1 MCSTNFGTFLLASD
15 TANAFAPAFEKSY
28 LCMHLVAPGA
38 SPPQHQAPL
47 ECRFETIM
55 PLITRLGAPWHLL
68 LSDAFERSFEWSP
81 AKSCE
86 GWDKG
91 QHLPQT
97 IPPWLLRIDLNH
109 SSNGSLVEVFL
120 ALRAR
125 DSPDTR
131 YALSAAKMQRRM
143 NLMVLHP
150 SWKFSLND

>member
-55 PLITRLGAPWHLL
+55 PLITRL
-68 LSDAFERSFEWSP
+68 DAFERSFEWSP
-81 AKSCE
+81 AA
-86 GWDKG
+86 GIKG
-91 QHLPQT
+91 NTATPSPNQAAA
-97 IPPWLLRIDLNH
+97 LLRIDLNH
-109 SSNGSLVEVFL
+109 DSSNGSLVEVFL